1 MERSTERLLLRRWRD
16 EDIVPFAAM
25 CADPRVMEF
34 FPAPLTFDEAE
45 ALAHRLDARFDS
57 DGYSVWA
64 IERRDT
70 AEFIGFTGLI
80 PMPDGVPGS
89 DGIEVGWRLAA
100 EHWGHGFAS
109 EAARESLS
117 FGFSVLGLP
126 ELNSITTVGNLRSR
140 RVMERIGMH
149 LHGRFDHPRLPP
161 DSPLRPHVR
170 YVIRSPHA

>member
-1 MERSTERLLLRRWRD
+1 
-16 EDIVPFAAM
+16 
-25 CADPRVMEF
+25 MEF
-34 FPAPLTFDEAE
+34 FPAPLTFDQAE
-45 ALAHRLDARFDS
+45 ALARLFDARFDS

-64 IERRDT
+64 LERRDT
-70 AEFIGFTGLI
+70 GEFIGFTGLI

-149 LHGRFDHPRLPP
+149 LHGRFDHPRLPA